1 MIEDKGLCGEWGE
14 DGWVTHG
21 LVLGVFLGLEVL
33 DDVVGM
39 FVIDFRGEV
48 CKVGFGNEVKRIEE
62 LLGRV
67 IVDEIIFLEK
77 EWVIGIVFG
86 QGREMLRFLC
96 KEEF

>member
-14 DGWVTHG
+14 DGWVAHG
-21 LVLGVFLGLEVL
+21 LVLGVLLGEEVL

-48 CKVGFGNEVKRIEE
+48 GKVGFVNEVKRIEE

-67 IVDEIIFLEK
+67 IVDEVIFLE
-77 EWVIGIVFG
+77 
-86 QGREMLRFLC
+86 
-96 KEEF
+96 

>member
-1 MIEDKGLCGEWGE
+1 M
-14 DGWVTHG
+14 
-21 LVLGVFLGLEVL
+21 

-48 CKVGFGNEVKRIEE
+48 CKVGFGYEVERIEE

-77 EWVIGIVFG
+77 EWGIGIVLG
-86 QGREMLRFLC
+86 QGREELRFLC